1 MAVKAAC
8 ILARCSSAVMVSS
21 NSRAMPHMIAHKM
34 VTGKIKDPQAASEK
48 LVELIMRNNIMRG
61 IARAARF

>member
-1 MAVKAAC
+1 
-8 ILARCSSAVMVSS
+8 
-21 NSRAMPHMIAHKM
+21 MIAHKM

-61 IARAARF
+61 IAHAARF